1 MSRSA
6 LFIARF
12 CSSAW
17 IGAAV
22 LFVVVGIREI
32 TLGDFDATIGDRLVA
47 LRFPAFY
54 FTGVTLVALSWLG
67 AFWAGQ
73 ETELTQRRRLIAL
86 GALLA
91 VSIVMALDYF
101 WIYVPLSGMMVPPGQ
116 RKPVSFTRF
125 HEAAKYVNLLGLTL
139 CFAASVALNWPN
151 SKT

>member
-32 TLGDFDATIGDRLVA
+32 TLGDFDATIEDRLVA

-101 WIYVPLSGMMVPPGQ
+101 WIYVPLSGMMV
-116 RKPVSFTRF
+116 RF